1 MIEQLL
7 ESAAFGWP
15 LALSCASAIALDRVR
30 SSRRRTRLNRA
41 MHELRRPLQAL
52 MLGGSAR
59 AHVDLAVE
67 ALADLDREI
76 NGGAPAPPMRVE
88 ARGIAEDAIER
99 WRVVAARSGRRLE
112 LAWSANGSQVI
123 CRPGAI
129 ASALDNLIVNAL
141 EHGAG
146 PIRLEAGVAS
156 GRLRLR
162 VSDGGG
168 AAPRVA
174 AEARPDHRLAA
185 SRRRDPRRGHGL
197 RVVAR
202 IAAEHGGRFVACRH
216 AAGASAVIELP
227 LAEPLPQ
234 PA

>member
-7 ESAAFGWP
+7 ESASLGWP
-15 LALSCASAIALDRVR
+15 LALTCASAIAVDRVR

-52 MLGGSAR
+52 VLGGSPR
-59 AHVDLAVE
+59 PHVELAVE
-67 ALADLDREI
+67 ALGDLDREI
-76 NGGAPAPPMRVE
+76 NGGAPPPPMRV
-88 ARGIAEDAIER
+88 AVRGIAEAAIER
-99 WRVVAARSGRRLE
+99 WRGPAARSGRRLE
-112 LAWSANGSQVI
+112 LAWSANGSRVI

-129 ASALDNLIVNAL
+129 ANALDNLIANAL

-146 PIRLEAGVAS
+146 PIRLEAGVAA

-162 VSDGGG
+162 VTDGGTT
-168 AAPRVA
+168 ASVAPRS
-174 AEARPDHRLAA
+174 RDDRFAA

-202 IAAEHGGRFVACRH
+202 IAAEHGGRFIACRH

-227 LAEPLPQ
+227 LAEPLPR